1 MKYRHLLFFPALISI
16 LAIASC
22 SDSAPSDIGTNT
34 NAPDIQAETLDD
46 LPNCSK
52 NREGEIAEVT
62 QEKKAYI
69 CEDGRWEFDH
79 VILDS
84 VKTEDD
90 LSACLSKNEGDSVWV
105 EKESA
110 IYVCTDRRWE
120 KQETK
125 DNENT
130 GNDSIPTYES
140 EDDLPNCT
148 SSRSGNVALINDTAM
163 LCNEDIWQK
172 IGTAYETS
180 DSVPNCTEKRDGET
194 AFILDEYQALVCS
207 DGKWSENEEV
217 EDVVVKPEEKSSSSG
232 KATSSSSSAKA
243 TSSSSAGDEDPESS
257 SANEEVVTDT
267 FTDPRDEKT
276 YKTVKIGNR
285 VWFAENLN
293 YDDGK
298 SLCPMEDPENCEK
311 YGRLYKF
318 ESDDFDSKRSNV
330 CPAGWRIPDSLDF
343 AELIAYV
350 SKHNGGEPVGVSLKA
365 KKGWISAGDTVT
377 IEGDGTAYGSLD
389 STRVGATKG
398 TDRFGF
404 AALPAGSC
412 WSGGGCYVGDDT
424 RFYAIAFGMENQG
437 GSYKLAFDKDDFLYD
452 QDGMYGWISVRCVKY
467 QPLDIDSMPPTAV
480 VETQDFT
487 LEGMLEDLSY
497 MGSTKFTPH
506 EAQEACPAGWRLP
519 TQNEFLQFLNE
530 IDDADAIKNYPSYYF
545 LDFGIGLAERIR
557 CVKEN

>member
-217 EDVVVKPEEKSSSSG
+217 EDVCSSSS
-232 KATSSSSSAKA
+232 KA

-257 SANEEVVTDT
+257 SANEEVATDT

-365 KKGWISAGDTVT
+365 TTGWISAGDTVT

-398 TDRFGF
+398 TDRFGL

-467 QPLDIDSMPPTAV
+467 QPLDIDSMPSTAV
-480 VETQDFT
+480 ITTTDQT
-487 LEGMLEDLSY
+487 LEWMLEDLSY
-497 MGSTKFTPH
+497 NGSTEFSPH
-506 EAQEACPAGWRLP
+506 QAQEACPEGWRLP
-519 TQNEFLQFLNE
+519 TTLEFLQFSNE
-530 IDDADAIKNYPSYYF
+530 MSGLFANESVISYHSF
-545 LDFGIGLAERIR
+545 DNRLVTCENTCTNPISTDLLSEEKHIR
-557 CVKEN
+557 CVKTN